1 MSMLEL
7 IATAWW

>member
-7 IATAWW
+7 ECGIC